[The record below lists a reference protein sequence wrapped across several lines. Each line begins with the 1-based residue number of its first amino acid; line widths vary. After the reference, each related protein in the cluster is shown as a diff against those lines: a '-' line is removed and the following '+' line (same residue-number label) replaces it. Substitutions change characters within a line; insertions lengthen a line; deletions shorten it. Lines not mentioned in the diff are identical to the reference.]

1 MRRRDLLGDERVM
14 NAAYLIDPNGDRIE
28 LTADAVI
35 GRTANQDITLATP
48 EVSRRHAQLTRRS
61 SSWWLQDLASKNG
74 TFVNG
79 EPVGS
84 TATCLTDGDVI
95 VFGGAL
101 SVVFHDPAATPIAP
115 RIGQLSGVWIDPDSD
130 AVWVD
135 AVRIEPPLSA
145 KQLALLQMLVRDTGE
160 IVRRADI
167 VAEVWADA
175 AAAGVSDDAV
185 GALIKRLR
193 ARLREGPRR
202 LDYVEV
208 VKGRG
213 VRLTTT

>member
-1 MRRRDLLGDERVM
+1 M
-14 NAAYLIDPNGDRIE
+14 NVAYLIDPNGQRINISE
-28 LTADAVI
+28 GDIV
-35 GRTANQDITLATP
+35 GRTSDQDITLAAP
-48 EVSRRHAQLTRRS
+48 EISRRHARLTLRS
-61 SSWWLQDLASKNG
+61 GSWWLQDLDSKNG

-79 EPVGS
+79 ADVG
-84 TATCLTDGDVI
+84 TTPTCLADGDTI

-115 RIGQLSGVWIDPDSD
+115 RIGQLSGVWIDPETE

-135 AVRIEPPLSA
+135 AVRIEPALST
-145 KQLALLQMLVRDTGE
+145 KQLMLLQMLASSEGE

-167 VAEVWADA
+167 VAEVWADV

-213 VRLTTT
+213 VRLVSS